1 MSGKMTTDGRQHV
14 ADRVQNSLSGAALPE
29 TYGYVE
35 IGTGSKG
42 NLTAGTALQ
51 LNANAAKGD
60 TSLVLKDGGGVLTG
74 SVIAGDY
81 LLFAND
87 TQKYEIAANASASGN
102 LITVTLVNALETAK
116 TAGDGLATYMGGSN
130 STAGVRTSLAAG
142 GRVAITAGWP
152 KIVTVSTGA
161 ALEFKAS
168 FAAGTFT
175 VGTAITESS
184 VRQSAAGGKCLGYAV
199 LDAPQSPSA
208 SQSLDV
214 TLQFPLLASI

>member
-1 MSGKMTTDGRQHV
+1 MSGKMTTDGRQHI

-29 TYGYVE
+29 TYGYIE

-51 LNANAAKGD
+51 LNASVAKGA
-60 TSLVLKDGGGVLTG
+60 TAVVLKDSGGVLTG
-74 SVIAGDY
+74 SVVAGDC
-81 LLFAND
+81 LLFGND
-87 TQKYEIAANASASGN
+87 NQRYEVAANATASGN
-102 LITVTLVNALETAK
+102 LITVTLVNALETLK

-130 STAGVRTSLAAG
+130 TTAGVRASLAAG

-152 KIVTVSTGA
+152 KTVAVSTGA

-168 FAAGTFT
+168 FPAGTFT
-175 VGTAITESS
+175 VGTAITEAAI
-184 VRQSAAGGKCLGYAV
+184 RQSAAGGKCLGYAV
-199 LDAPQSPSA
+199 LDTPQSPSS

-214 TLQFPLLASI
+214 TIQFPILGNV